1 MQCFVFFM
9 NKYFAF
15 FLFLLF
21 TIGLRAQTVCNAELI
36 RKINE
41 ANHSEILN
49 VLLLAKSSQELN
61 FDSDVFI
68 KYKVGNIYSINASI
82 AAIKRIAEQK
92 SCIRIEYTQQH
103 LKPMDDTALVRNRVI
118 NVQNGTIPLP
128 QSYDGTGVLIGLIDT
143 GIDFTHPDLKN
154 VDGSSRVKYLWDM
167 KKPLAVNT
175 PTPFG
180 YGQEWNNSQID
191 LGEANTHSDAAH
203 YGHGTASAGIAAGNG
218 FAINKHKGIAP
229 KSDIMMVAL
238 NFNSPGFVIADAV
251 KYLVNKAQQLNKPL
265 VINASV
271 GDYYGSHD
279 GTDLETQLINS
290 LVGNVSGRSLIA
302 SAGNAGNIK
311 FHVGYNTS
319 ALDTNFTWIKSSS
332 NFFYTSEFSDTS
344 KIKEVNYSVG
354 VNNLGYHDLGS
365 IGFKPYNYA
374 LNNIKKDTI
383 FHNAHRIGIVESVA
397 SINSFGVYELSLR
410 IIADSANY
418 LWRLEHT
425 GNGRIDAW
433 DFNFVTNNLPSQNQ
447 FPFIKKYIK
456 ADTLQTMCTGF
467 QCSPHVITVGN
478 YVNLKQYKDVNNVT
492 RFTTELPGQIAQN
505 SSVGPTRQNAIKPD
519 ITASGNSIFA
529 ASDAA
534 TLASFTTLFPNTVLQ
549 GGYHKQSGGTSA
561 SAPVVAGIAA
571 LYFQKNP
578 TANSSELLQAITNCA
593 YNDNYTTLALPN
605 YRWGYGKIDAFQTLL
620 CGTNAVGIESNK
632 INAVFSIYPNPF
644 KNQSTLNFLTDT
656 EKKITLYNTSG
667 QLVFV
672 DYTNDKEYQLSPQ
685 NLAAG
690 LYLLRCENEGIMQT
704 VKIAIE
710 SH

>member
-21 TIGLRAQTVCNAELI
+21 TVCLRSQSVYNAELI
-36 RKINE
+36 RKINN
-41 ANHSEILN
+41 ANHAEILN
-49 VLLLAKSSQELN
+49 VLVLAKPNQDIK
-61 FDSDVFI
+61 FDDEVFV

-82 AAIKRIAEQK
+82 AAIMKIAQQK
-92 SCIRIEYTQQH
+92 SCIRIEYSQQH

-118 NVQNGTIPLP
+118 HVHNGTIPLP

-167 KKPLAVNT
+167 NKPFAVNT

-180 YGQEWNNSQID
+180 YGQEWNNTQID
-191 LGEANTHSDAAH
+191 LGQANAHSDAAN

-238 NFNSPGFVIADAV
+238 NFGSSNYVMVDAIQ
-251 KYLVNKAQQLNKPL
+251 YLVNKAQQLNMPL

-271 GDYYGSHD
+271 GNYYGSHD

-290 LVGNVSGRSLIA
+290 LVGNISGRTLIA

-319 ALDTNFTWIKSSS
+319 ALDTNFTWLKSSS
-332 NFFYTSEFSDTS
+332 NILYTTEYADTNQV
-344 KIKEVNYSVG
+344 KDVKFNIG
-354 VNNLGYHDLGS
+354 VNNIGFNNLGS

-374 LNNIKKDTI
+374 INTVKKDTI

-418 LWRLEHT
+418 LWRIEHT

-433 DFNFVTNNLPSQNQ
+433 DFNFVTNNIPSQNQ

-456 ADTLQTMCTGF
+456 ADTLQTICSGF

-492 RFTTELPGQIAQN
+492 RYTTELPGQIAQN

-519 ITASGNSIFA
+519 IAASGNSIFA

-534 TLASFTTLFPNTVLQ
+534 TLASFTSMFPNTVLQ

-578 TANSSELLQAITNCA
+578 TATSTELLQAITNCA

-620 CGTNAVGIESNK
+620 CGTNALGIESNK
-632 INAVFSIYPNPF
+632 FNYVFSIYPNPF
-644 KNQSTLNFLTDT
+644 KNQTTLNFHTNT
-656 EKKITLYNTSG
+656 RKK
-667 QLVFV
+667 
-672 DYTNDKEYQLSPQ
+672 
-685 NLAAG
+685 
-690 LYLLRCENEGIMQT
+690 
-704 VKIAIE
+704 
-710 SH
+710 